1 MNGNASKP
9 VVILDAN
16 VLFSFRKRDILLR
29 FHQAGIFR
37 ARWSKQIIDAWTRN
51 LLDLHPKFNE
61 SIQSQLLAMQQHF
74 PDALV
79 TGFEQI
85 VETLDL
91 PDENDRHVLAAA
103 IQCDAQHIVTD
114 NIVDFPAQKLTPYG
128 IVAMMSDEFLERMFD
143 LDRAKALAVLRKLRA
158 DYKNPAYSPSELVMD
173 LTAKGLPK
181 MAALVRQH
189 RRIL

>member
-1 MNGNASKP
+1 MSDEASKP

-37 ARWSKQIIDAWTRN
+37 VRWSKQIIDEWTRN
-51 LLDLHPKFNE
+51 LLDRHPQFKE
-61 SIQSQLLAMQQHF
+61 SIQSQLRAMKEHF

-79 TGFEQI
+79 SDFGEI
-85 VETLDL
+85 IESLDL
-91 PDENDRHVLAAA
+91 PDNDDRHVLAAA
-103 IQCDAQHIVTD
+103 IQCDAKFIVTD
-114 NIVDFPAQKLTPYG
+114 NIVDFPAQKLNRYG
-128 IVAMMSDEFLERMFD
+128 IQAMTADRFLERSFNQ
-143 LDRAKALAVLRKLRA
+143 DRTKALAVLRKLRM
-158 DYKNPAYSPSELVMD
+158 DYKNPAYSPSEMVMD

-181 MAALVRQH
+181 LAGLVREH